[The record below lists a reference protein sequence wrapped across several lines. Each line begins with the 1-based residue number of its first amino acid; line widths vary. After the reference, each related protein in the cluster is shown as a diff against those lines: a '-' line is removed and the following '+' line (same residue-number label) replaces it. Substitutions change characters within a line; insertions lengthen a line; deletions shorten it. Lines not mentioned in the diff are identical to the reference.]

1 MFTEAALRAQRRDM
15 ANQVRA
21 MTLAIAGAFG
31 EDIKPTLQEL
41 DG

>member
-1 MFTEAALRAQRRDM
+1 MRINRRDM

-21 MTLAIAGAFG
+21 MSLAIAGAFG

>member
-1 MFTEAALRAQRRDM
+1 MRIKRRDM

-21 MTLAIAGAFG
+21 MSLAIAGAFG
-31 EDIKPTLQEL
+31 EDITEKLREL